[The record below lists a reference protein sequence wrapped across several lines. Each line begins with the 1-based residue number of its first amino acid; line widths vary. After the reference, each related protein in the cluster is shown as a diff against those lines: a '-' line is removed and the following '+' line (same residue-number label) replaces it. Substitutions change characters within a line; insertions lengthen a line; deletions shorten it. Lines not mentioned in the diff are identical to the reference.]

1 MTQTL
6 TLCLCLGVLVP
17 VVRSPLAQT
26 RAAEKPDVRPA
37 ATSATALLPMTT
49 TSSVAREHAA
59 QGQRALDMG
68 HPVDANEHFRA
79 AVAADSAFAFG
90 YLGIANSSNSLDEFR
105 ESLTRASSLAPKAS
119 RAEQL
124 QIEIVEKSFN
134 ADLEGSLKLAQELV
148 QTAPKNPR
156 SYVALANVQ
165 TQLGKEADS
174 RASLDRAI
182 ALAPNFVPAYLA
194 LGNSYLLNAPR
205 DLAKAEATIRKAV
218 DLEPTEYIVYD
229 FLGDAYRA
237 TGKLTEARDA
247 YTKAAELDPTNA
259 LELQQRGHVNAF
271 LGNYDEARADYDSA
285 MKIGKANEAANY
297 GVYRAL
303 VSVYAGRPRDAIAE
317 LDRLA
322 AAMDTMQIPDH
333 DDPKIFALGQEIL
346 IATHTGAFD
355 AAQSAIERRT
365 AIQRAEGKRAGT
377 EEFRRTQEADIAFQ
391 EGLLAARKGDY
402 ATATAKAKE
411 SMRAAAAN
419 RNPRKDEPAYL
430 LLGIVALQQKHYD
443 DALSY
448 FAKAN
453 QNDIYVTYHR
463 ALALEGA
470 GRTDEAK
477 ALFREVASYNFN
489 TTGNA
494 LVRQDAIKRAG

>member
-1 MTQTL
+1 M
-6 TLCLCLGVLVP
+6 
-17 VVRSPLAQT
+17 
-26 RAAEKPDVRPA
+26 
-37 ATSATALLPMTT
+37 
-49 TSSVAREHAA
+49 
-59 QGQRALDMG
+59 
-68 HPVDANEHFRA
+68 
-79 AVAADSAFAFG
+79 
-90 YLGIANSSNSLDEFR
+90 
-105 ESLTRASSLAPKAS
+105 
-119 RAEQL
+119 
-124 QIEIVEKSFN
+124 
-134 ADLEGSLKLAQELV
+134 
-148 QTAPKNPR
+148 
-156 SYVALANVQ
+156 
-165 TQLGKEADS
+165 
-174 RASLDRAI
+174 
-182 ALAPNFVPAYLA
+182 
-194 LGNSYLLNAPR
+194 
-205 DLAKAEATIRKAV
+205 AKAEATIRKAV
-218 DLEPTEYIVYD
+218 ELEPREYIVYD
-229 FLGDAYRA
+229 FLGDVYRA

-271 LGNYDEARADYDSA
+271 LGNYDAARADYDSSI
-285 MKIGKANEAANY
+285 KIGKANEAAAY

-317 LDRLA
+317 LERLA
-322 AAMDTMQIPDH
+322 AAIDTMQIPDH
-333 DDPKIFALGQEIL
+333 EDPKIFALGQEIL

-365 AIQRAEGKRAGT
+365 AIQRNEGKRAT

-411 SMRAAAAN
+411 SMQAVAAN
-419 RNPRKDEPAYL
+419 KNPRKDEPAHL

-443 DALSY
+443 EALSH
-448 FAKAN
+448 FDKAN
-453 QNDIYVTYHR
+453 QNDVYVTYHR

-477 ALFREVASYNFN
+477 ALFREVANYNFN